1 MVSVTE
7 TKQNFRSFVEM
18 LNASMGWDN
27 KVTITGDCEYVHAN
41 GKAVNVCGYN
51 FAYKVKLTMDLLQE
65 TGEFE

>member
-7 TKQNFRSFVEM
+7 TKQNFKSFVEM

-27 KVTITGDCEYVHAN
+27 KVTIVGDYVRAN
-41 GKAVNVCGYN
+41 GKETNVCGYN
-51 FAYKVKLTMDLLQE
+51 FAYKVKLTMDLLQD

>member
-18 LNASMGWDN
+18 LNTSMSWDN
-27 KVTITGDCEYVHAN
+27 KVTIVGDFVRAN
-41 GKAVNVCGYN
+41 GKEVNVSGYN